1 MGQSH
6 RFTSWPRSSGQRAP
20 LYPKRSVPPQV
31 SGCPDPSSHS
41 TKTMAERVRKD
52 TKHGAW
58 RPRSQSRASW
68 EKSVDPGRTF
78 LSEESEKLAG
88 GTQPASCPVRAPT
101 RLSPLT
107 GWFFFSIASV
117 FFPMRSRVWQPGDNS
132 TVESLRAIP
141 LCRGMHEKYKSPP
154 LRTGTRPGARG
165 PRLPWGP
172 SAGPRPHGWPEH
184 PPPGAG
190 VRGRDARPSH

>member
-52 TKHGAW
+52 VKHGAR

-117 FFPMRSRVWQPGDNS
+117 FFPTRSRVWQPGDNS
-132 TVESLRAIP
+132 TAESLRAIP
-141 LCRGMHEKYKSPP
+141 LCRGMREKYKSPP
-154 LRTGTRPGARG
+154 LRTGNAARRPGPAAAVG
-165 PRLPWGP
+165 TLC
-172 SAGPRPHGWPEH
+172 WPE
-184 PPPGAG
+184 A
-190 VRGRDARPSH
+190 ARLARAPSSWRRR